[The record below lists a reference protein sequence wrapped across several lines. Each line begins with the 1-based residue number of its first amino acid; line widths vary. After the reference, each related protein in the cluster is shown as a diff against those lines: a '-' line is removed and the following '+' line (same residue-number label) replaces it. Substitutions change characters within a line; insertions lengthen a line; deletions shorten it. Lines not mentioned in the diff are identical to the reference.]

1 MINYNISLNKE
12 LAQIVE
18 EKIKLGKYAN
28 RSEFFREMI
37 RKLFVFENDK
47 LEIEEIKKGTKEYEE
62 LKKLSEDKDS
72 TRPYS
77 EFLKELKDK
86 KL

>member
-18 EKIKLGKYAN
+18 EKIKLGKYSN

-37 RKLFVFENDK
+37 RKMFVFSNNNF
-47 LEIEEIKKGTKEYEE
+47 EIERIEEGSTEYEE
-62 LKKLSEDKDS
+62 LKKLSQDKDEVVPFS
-72 TRPYS
+72 QAI
-77 EFLKELKDK
+77 KEIES
-86 KL
+86 